1 MRQVLVIGALALT
14 LPLAGCS
21 SQPAAPPATERV
33 TTDARVAPAQEVVL
47 VQLTG
52 LT

>member
-1 MRQVLVIGALALT
+1 MRQSLTTWALGLT

-21 SQPAAPPATERV
+21 SQPAAPPATKRV
-33 TTDARVAPAQEVVL
+33 TTAADVVSKQEVML
-47 VQLTG
+47 VQFTG